1 MRMALELLYKPT
13 DMKNQSTHQHVWDS
27 GGKNVTRSHA
37 LESEKEAELKYEK
50 AIMNRFPVMKPIEI
64 QLKLVS
70 SDQEVPRNIKS
81 VTLTLSS
88 LEEAWHIFEDL
99 TNLAWEKIIQK

>member
-1 MRMALELLYKPT
+1 MIRTELLEE
-13 DMKNQSTHQHVWDS
+13 QQ
-27 GGKNVTRSHA
+27 
-37 LESEKEAELKYEK
+37 EAALKYEQ
-50 AIMNRFPVMKPIEI
+50 AILGRFPAMKPIEI

>member
-1 MRMALELLYKPT
+1 MIRTEPINGHQDAAL
-13 DMKNQSTHQHVWDS
+13 Q
-27 GGKNVTRSHA
+27 
-37 LESEKEAELKYEK
+37 YEQ
-50 AIMNRFPVMKPIEI
+50 AILNRFPVMKPIEI

-81 VTLTLSS
+81 VTLTLSN

-99 TNLAWEKIIQK
+99 TNLAWEKTIQK